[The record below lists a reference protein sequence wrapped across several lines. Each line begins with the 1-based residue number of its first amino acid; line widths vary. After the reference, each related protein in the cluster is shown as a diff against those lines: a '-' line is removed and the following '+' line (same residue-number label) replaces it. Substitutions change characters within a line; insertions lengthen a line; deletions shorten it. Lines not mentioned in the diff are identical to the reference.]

1 MKILG
6 LNAYHA
12 DASAA
17 LFVDGEL
24 AYAIEEER
32 LSRRKHCAGF
42 PALSARLCLE
52 LAGVRPEELDHVAV
66 SRDPRAHLGRKA
78 LYVAERAL
86 RGGGRALV
94 RQVGERLHNHLRVQR
109 IGDALGEALGV
120 PAQRLR
126 AVQHQVEHHRAH
138 LASALFASEF
148 AEAAVLSLD
157 GFGDFVSTMWGR
169 GQDRHI
175 DVLGEVRFPHS
186 LGIVYTA
193 VTQWLGFPKYG
204 DEGKVMGLAAYGEPH
219 KLPAL
224 RRLIH
229 LHDDGGFSLD
239 LRYFRHSREG
249 VEMTWAKGAP
259 HLGALFSPE
268 LEALLGGPARR
279 PGEELT
285 AHHNDVAASLQAL
298 LEEAVLHVCRA
309 LHRRTG
315 QTCLALAGGVALNSV
330 ANGKILDHTPF
341 QRLFVQPAAGDNGT
355 AIGAALWV
363 QHQLLGAPRR
373 WVMRHAYTGPEFDEA
388 ACAAALRQ
396 IVGVAPD
403 DSGVA
408 IAPDVETVGP
418 GGVPQNAALRI
429 DRADEATITR
439 WAVDRL
445 VEGAVL
451 GFFQGRMEFGPRA
464 LGHRS
469 ILCDPRRAD
478 MKDLL
483 NRRIKHR
490 EPFRPFAPAVLAEAA
505 ADWFVRAA
513 PSPAMLLVD
522 PVRPERR
529 AQIPAVTHHDGTGRL
544 QTVTQADSPRFYAL
558 IAAFAARTGV
568 PVLLNTSFNE
578 HEPIVCT
585 PADALR
591 CFLKTRMDALALGPF
606 FLQWVVPAP
615 PGSQGTPV
623 GSVPPDSSTPPAPQD
638 PQGSA

>member
-17 LFVDGEL
+17 LFIDGEL
-24 AYAIEEER
+24 AFAIEEER
-32 LSRRKHCAGF
+32 LNRKKHCAGF
-42 PALSARLCLE
+42 PALAARRCLE
-52 LAGVRPEELDHVAV
+52 LAGVRPAELDHVAV
-66 SRDPRAHLGRKA
+66 SRDPRVHLGHKA
-78 LYVAERAL
+78 LHVAERAL
-86 RGGGRALV
+86 RGGGRALL
-94 RQVGERLHNHLRVQR
+94 RQVSQRLHNHQRVQR
-109 IGDALGEALGV
+109 LGEVLAAALGV
-120 PAQRLR
+120 APGQLR
-126 AVQHQVEHHRAH
+126 ARYHQVEHHRAH
-138 LASALFASEF
+138 LASAFFASDF
-148 AEAAVLSLD
+148 ADAAVLSLD

-169 GQDRHI
+169 GHDRNI

-204 DEGKVMGLAAYGEPH
+204 DEGKVMGLSAYGEPRL
-219 KLPAL
+219 LPLL

-239 LRYFRHSREG
+239 LRYFRHSRHG
-249 VEMTWAKGAP
+249 VEMSWAEGSP

-268 LEALLGGPARR
+268 LAALLGGPARLA
-279 PGEELT
+279 GQELT
-285 AHHNDVAASLQAL
+285 AHHHDVAASLQAL
-298 LEEAVLHVCRA
+298 LEEAVLHVSRA
-309 LHRRTG
+309 LQKKTG
-315 QTCLALAGGVALNSV
+315 LKSLALAGGVALNSV

-341 QRLFVQPAAGDNGT
+341 QQLFVQPAAGDNGT

-363 QHQLLGAPRR
+363 QHQLQGLKRR
-373 WVMRHAYTGPEFDEA
+373 WVMRHAYTGPAFDEA
-388 ACAAALRQ
+388 ACAAALRE
-396 IVGVAPD
+396 IVGAAPD
-403 DSGVA
+403 ASGTA
-408 IAPDVETVGP
+408 LAPALETVGLDGTP
-418 GGVPQNAALRI
+418 RREALRI
-429 DRADEATITR
+429 DRLEEAALLQK
-439 WAVDRL
+439 AVAQL
-445 VEGAVL
+445 EQGAVL

-469 ILCDPRRAD
+469 ILCDPRRPD
-478 MKDLL
+478 MKDTL

-529 AQIPAVTHHDGTGRL
+529 AQIPAVTHEDGTGRL
-544 QTVTQADSPRFYAL
+544 QTVEQRDSPQFHAL

-606 FLQWVVPAP
+606 FLQWEP
-615 PGSQGTPV
+615 SE
-623 GSVPPDSSTPPAPQD
+623 
-638 PQGSA
+638 